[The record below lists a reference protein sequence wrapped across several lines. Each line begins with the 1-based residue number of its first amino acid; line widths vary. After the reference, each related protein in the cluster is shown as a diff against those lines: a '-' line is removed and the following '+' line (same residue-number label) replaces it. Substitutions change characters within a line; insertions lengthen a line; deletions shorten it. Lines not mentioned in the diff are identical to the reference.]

1 MHDNQLEDRLRT
13 ALRAEGDGL
22 SMTITAAE
30 LQRRLAGRQRQTR
43 GRWMTAIAAAIAF
56 VALGAVAA
64 MSNGWLR
71 LPAVGVSPSPS
82 ATASPAPTSSPAP
95 SPSGVPATPEPTPRV
110 AEPVGSAG
118 EAVLVKP
125 IGSDARRPDSFE
137 VTRFDPAT
145 GRSVV
150 IATVPGSV
158 LPEDGWLETFDR
170 PPQVSPTG
178 WLAMGFTRGP
188 NEDETT
194 PAIAIIDLQAPDIAP
209 WILDGYTSMS
219 WDLTDKLVVERE
231 DRVWVAWPTSRF
243 LQTFAPVGT
252 TARIAS
258 NGAGISSGPA
268 VTVEDSTRFLA
279 MRTTDDAWGY
289 VGFDGAFTP
298 TNDLPAVYQRMG
310 RERPAGA
317 DAHGLGY
324 TCDGGG
330 APAGGVCSLVETD
343 AKQKP
348 VATWLDLDKTG
359 AYDFAWA
366 VDGKSVWVLLEG
378 GISGGSQVAT
388 LAYASD
394 VDSRT
399 ERARIDFAEGMR
411 PQILGFADEPT
422 PGSATVVA
430 IGDDEGFIHA
440 FVLDGGDVIEQDGT
454 AWFAGWAV
462 DPAPYDP
469 D

>member
-1 MHDNQLEDRLRT
+1 MHDSQLEDRLRT
-13 ALRAEGDGL
+13 TLRAEGDGL
-22 SMTITAAE
+22 PMTITAAE
-30 LQRRLAGRQRQTR
+30 LQRRLAVRRREAR
-43 GRWMTAIAAAIAF
+43 GRRFTAIAAAIAF
-56 VALGAVAA
+56 VAIGAFAA
-64 MSNGWLR
+64 MANGWLR

-82 ATASPAPTSSPAP
+82 ATASPPPTSSPTA
-95 SPSGVPATPEPTPRV
+95 SGVPPTPEPTPRV
-110 AEPVGSAG
+110 ADPVGSAG

-178 WLAMGFTRGP
+178 WLAIGFTRGP
-188 NEDETT
+188 NEDQTM
-194 PAIAIIDLQAPDIAP
+194 PAIAIIDLRAPDIAP

-219 WDLTDKLVVERE
+219 WDPTDKLVVERE
-231 DRVWVAWPTSRF
+231 DRVWIAWPTNHF

-252 TARIAS
+252 AARIAS
-258 NGAGISSGPA
+258 NGTGRSSGPA

-279 MRTTDDAWGY
+279 TRLEDEAWGY
-289 VGFDGAFTP
+289 VGFDGAFTA
-298 TNDLPAVYQRMG
+298 TTDLPPVYQRTG

-317 DAHGLGY
+317 DAHGLGEA
-324 TCDGGG
+324 CDSG
-330 APAGGVCSLVETD
+330 ATAAASGCYLVETD
-343 AKQKP
+343 AQQKP
-348 VATWLDLDKTG
+348 VATWLDLGKTP

-366 VDGKSVWVLLEG
+366 ADGKSVWTLLEG
-378 GISGGSQVAT
+378 AGASPGAM
-388 LAYASD
+388 LAYAPD
-394 VDSRT
+394 VDSRV
-399 ERARIDFAEGMR
+399 ERARIDFGTAVRR
-411 PQILGFADEPT
+411 PQLLGFADEPT
-422 PGSATVVA
+422 AGNATVVA

-440 FVLDGGDVIEQDGT
+440 FVIEGGDVIEQDGT
-454 AWFAGWAV
+454 AWFAGWAI
-462 DPAPYDP
+462 DPSPYDP